1 MNTEMTVCV
10 VIAAMCIRS
19 MAPMTSAG
27 TQKIFKDQGFG
38 RHVNVSLDK
47 KEGINVHL
55 RVRI

>member
-10 VIAAMCIRS
+10 VIAVMCIGS
-19 MAPMTSAG
+19 MAPMISAG
-27 TQKIFKDQGFG
+27 TQKIFKDQEFG
-38 RHVNVSLDK
+38 RPINVSLDK